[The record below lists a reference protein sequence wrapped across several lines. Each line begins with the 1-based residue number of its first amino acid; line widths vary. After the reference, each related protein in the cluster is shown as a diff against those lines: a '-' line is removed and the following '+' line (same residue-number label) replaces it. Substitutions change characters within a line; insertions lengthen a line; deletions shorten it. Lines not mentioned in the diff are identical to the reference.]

1 MPNDGSLSLLT
12 PGVKLNT
19 SRALLKGR
27 GGEPLAISKDTL
39 KAIIRDYNGL
49 TLSESELKQVMVILE
64 VFGDEV
70 EKIRNLDLS
79 NVVPACL
86 PRADETGQS
95 R

>member
-1 MPNDGSLSLLT
+1 M
-12 PGVKLNT
+12 
-19 SRALLKGR
+19 
-27 GGEPLAISKDTL
+27 AISKDTV

-95 R
+95 